1 MEYQWDRVTEE
12 ELKHLYYE
20 EGKTDREIAER
31 FGVSMGKVVYKRRK
45 YGISI
50 KNMIYQQFMD
60 ENPEL
65 FAQLNENSRER
76 LLRRENIDAISK
88 AVTHYAF
95 RNGPV
100 EDMHANGQLS
110 QQDMKTLNKY
120 MVNRIRA
127 VVCGYGRELAAAGAA
142 VFLLPFFWRGLGC
155 RGAGYGRDEA
165 FDGTVK
171 ETLTGVRKS

>member
-1 MEYQWDRVTEE
+1 
-12 ELKHLYYE
+12 
-20 EGKTDREIAER
+20 
-31 FGVSMGKVVYKRRK
+31 
-45 YGISI
+45 
-50 KNMIYQQFMD
+50 MIYQQFMD

-120 MVNRIRA
+120 MVNRIA
-127 VVCGYGRELAAAGAA
+127 GLLSAAMDGSWLQLEQLFSYYRFFGGDWDAA
-142 VFLLPFFWRGLGC
+142 EPDMGEMKLLMERL
-155 RGAGYGRDEA
+155 
-165 FDGTVK
+165 K
-171 ETLTGVRKS
+171 KL